1 MLKMIKG
8 VKINCADKLEEEYE
22 IKDNCLLANINE
34 DKILKIIND
43 FTDLQRDSLFLI
55 LEVPSNLNKEKTNGT
70 IINQFHKDVYYIDN
84 MSKEYTKEILNSIG
98 SLFVNDGLGQIGIG
112 NHATNAEIM
121 TNKYNVITIFKGKD
135 DLLKYENI
143 LVNNKI
149 NKVDS
154 LLTAWDYI
162 NDDNPG
168 ERNLI
173 ESEGKTIYDV
183 VEILKQTS
191 NLYFAEQR
199 ED

>member
-1 MLKMIKG
+1 M
-8 VKINCADKLEEEYE
+8 
-22 IKDNCLLANINE
+22 
-34 DKILKIIND
+34 KIIND
-43 FTDLQRDSLFLI
+43 FIDLQRDSLFLI

-84 MSKEYTKEILNSIG
+84 MSKEYAKEILNLIG

-149 NKVDS
+149 NKVDN
-154 LLTAWDYI
+154 LLTAWDYF
-162 NDDNPG
+162 NDYNPG
-168 ERNLI
+168 ECNLI